1 MDNNAGIP
9 NFQLL
14 FVIVNNGMGS
24 KVLKTAKAFG
34 APGGTILLGRGTVRS
49 HFLEVLGIND
59 IRKEIVMMIA
69 GEEIAA
75 KALEGLNEKY
85 HFEKPNTGIAF
96 CIPVM
101 GFWGAKNCEDNKI
114 HVKRGGRNIMYN
126 AIFTIVDKGKACDV
140 IDAAVSAGSRGATII
155 NARGSGIDEK
165 CVLFSIVVEPEKEIV
180 MILAETGMTDSIVS
194 SIREAVKIDQ
204 PGKGILFVLDVN
216 KTYGLYSE

>member
-1 MDNNAGIP
+1 
-9 NFQLL
+9 
-14 FVIVNNGMGS
+14 
-24 KVLKTAKAFG
+24 
-34 APGGTILLGRGTVRS
+34 
-49 HFLEVLGIND
+49 
-59 IRKEIVMMIA
+59 
-69 GEEIAA
+69 
-75 KALEGLNEKY
+75 
-85 HFEKPNTGIAF
+85 
-96 CIPVM
+96 
-101 GFWGAKNCEDNKI
+101 
-114 HVKRGGRNIMYN
+114 MYN